1 MHHLKYIT
9 LTALVLLLNAACIN
23 SVEAAPVPDYPA
35 QQVSTRVWVIL
46 GPTELPSPKNQG
58 FMNNP
63 GIVLTTQG
71 AVIVDPGSTLE
82 TGEMVLRVLKKI
94 TPQPVV
100 AVFNTHIH
108 GDHWLGNQAIV
119 NAYPNVRIF
128 AHPEMIAEA
137 KAGAANDWVR
147 LMYTLTK
154 GASKGTVAVIPNT
167 AVLNGETIKIGDT
180 DFRIYHSEKKA
191 HTKTDIM
198 IEVAQ
203 DRLMFLGDNVGNQ
216 RILRITDGSF
226 TGNIEA
232 IDMALATDAVYFIP
246 GHGPG
251 GTKSVPLNYRRYL
264 TAVYLA
270 AKQAFDNDMD
280 SSDVRP
286 IAEKNTT
293 AFKNWSGY
301 KGEIGRQGVQAYAE
315 VEAAEF

>member
-1 MHHLKYIT
+1 MHYLKFIT
-9 LTALVLLLNAACIN
+9 LTALVLLLNTACSN
-23 SVEAAPVPDYPA
+23 RAEAAPVPDYPA
-35 QQVSTRVWVIL
+35 QKVSTRVWVIL
-46 GPTELPSPKNQG
+46 GPTELPNPKNQG

-100 AVFNTHIH
+100 AVFNTHVH

-119 NAYPNVRIF
+119 NAYPNVKIF

-137 KAGAANDWVR
+137 KNGAADFWVK
-147 LMYTLTK
+147 LMYTMTK
-154 GASKGTVAVIPNT
+154 GASKGTVAVIPNA
-167 AVLNGETIKIGDT
+167 AVQNGESIKIGDT
-180 DFRIYHSEKKA
+180 DFRIYHNKQA

-198 IEVAQ
+198 IEVVQ

-216 RILRITDGSF
+216 RILRINDGSF
-226 TGNIEA
+226 TGDIAA
-232 IDMALATDAVYFIP
+232 IDMALATNAIYFIP

-251 GTKSVPLNYRRYL
+251 GTKAVPLDYRRYL
-264 TAVYLA
+264 TAVYLS
-270 AKQAFDNDMD
+270 AKQAFENNMD

-286 IAEKNTT
+286 IAEKNTV

-301 KGEIGRQGVQAYAE
+301 KDEIGRQGVQAYAE

>member
-1 MHHLKYIT
+1 MNIKKLLPIT
-9 LTALVLLLNAACIN
+9 LLLCLISSAVSAA
-23 SVEAAPVPDYPA
+23 EKETPVVPNYPA
-35 QQVSTRVWVIL
+35 QKVSPRVWVIH
-46 GPTELPSPKNQG
+46 GPRELPNPQNKG

-137 KAGAANDWVR
+137 KNGAADSWVK
-147 LMYTLTK
+147 LMYKLTK

-167 AVLNGETIKIGDT
+167 PVLNGESIKIGDT
-180 DFRIYHSEKKA
+180 DFRIYHNKQA

-198 IEVAQ
+198 IEVVE
-203 DRLMFLGDNVGNQ
+203 DRLMFLGDNAGNK
-216 RILRITDGSF
+216 RILRINDGNF
-226 TGNIEA
+226 TGNIAA
-232 IDMALATDAVYFIP
+232 IDIALATDARYFVP
-246 GHGPG
+246 GHGPS
-251 GTKSVPLNYRRYL
+251 GTKSVPLAYRSYL
-264 TAVYLA
+264 TGVYMA
-270 AKQAFDNDMD
+270 AKQAFENDMD
-280 SSDVRP
+280 SSDVKP
-286 IAEKNTT
+286 IAEKNTA
-293 AFKNWSGY
+293 AFKDWSGY
-301 KGEIGRQGVQAYAE
+301 NEEIGRHSVQAYAE